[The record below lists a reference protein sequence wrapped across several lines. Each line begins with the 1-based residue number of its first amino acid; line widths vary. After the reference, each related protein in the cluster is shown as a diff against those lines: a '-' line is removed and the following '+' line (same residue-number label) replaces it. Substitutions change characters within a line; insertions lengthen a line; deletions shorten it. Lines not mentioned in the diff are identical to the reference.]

1 MIKVRKF
8 KVDSILIYSL
18 YSNVSNHPK
27 NALSG
32 WFPSAPASSGSLSCH
47 VPVTLSF
54 RTLAFLKST
63 QLVFLIGLFVF
74 FSSSFQKFSIFY
86 I

>member
-1 MIKVRKF
+1 MIKVKKF

-18 YSNVSNHPK
+18 YSNVSNRPK
-27 NALSG
+27 NALYG
-32 WFPSAPASSGSLSCH
+32 WFPSVPASSGSLSCH
-47 VPVTLSF
+47 VPVTLFF

-63 QLVFLIGLFVF
+63 WLVFLIGLFDF
-74 FSSSFQKFSIFY
+74 LSSSFQRFSIFY